1 MQVQAQCSWQVLSP
15 SGFYQNFAPDQRKR
29 TRALARGSPHRRRGA
44 DHSSLKGLMITG
56 ATETL
61 LRLRRLCGYYY
72 LDKMILIRLCIEA
85 LGVKHAGNNS
95 GEGDE
100 DGE

>member
-1 MQVQAQCSWQVLSP
+1 MLPSSVSHWLLSELCSRPEETHTRPGPKVVLT
-15 SGFYQNFAPDQRKR
+15 A
-29 TRALARGSPHRRRGA
+29 A

-72 LDKMILIRLCIEA
+72 LDKMILIRLYVEA
-85 LGVKHAGNNS
+85 LGVKHAENNC

>member
-1 MQVQAQCSWQVLSP
+1 
-15 SGFYQNFAPDQRKR
+15 
-29 TRALARGSPHRRRGA
+29 
-44 DHSSLKGLMITG
+44 MITG

-72 LDKMILIRLCIEA
+72 IDKMILIRLCVEA